1 MAIRAVGI
9 AQNYFAHTALKPTA
23 DLPLG
28 FRNICTTTYM
38 ACPGQRR
45 ARWAGVSKMDLL
57 SGLRQNRWSCNRA
70 ARGNRT
76 RVDE

>member
-28 FRNICTTTYM
+28 FRNICPTTYM

-45 ARWAGVSKMDLL
+45 ARWAGVSKMDLF
-57 SGLRQNRWSCNRA
+57 GWLRHSRWLLYRA
-70 ARGNRT
+70 ARGYHS